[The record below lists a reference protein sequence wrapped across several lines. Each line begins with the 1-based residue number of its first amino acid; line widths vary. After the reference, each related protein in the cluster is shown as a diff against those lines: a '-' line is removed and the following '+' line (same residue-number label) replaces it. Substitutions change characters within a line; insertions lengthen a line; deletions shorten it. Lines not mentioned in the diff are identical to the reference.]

1 MAPLAG
7 KAPRSFQVQ
16 FLVDS
21 TLVTSTELADG
32 FGPRVALDSI
42 AGIIHPFRSGSPVH
56 RLRDDSTIAF
66 ATTQIYRVF
75 HTQVRP
81 SQDLF
86 SIPRKIARLKAQTG

>member
-32 FGPRVALDSI
+32 FGPRVALDSTN
-42 AGIIHPFRSGSPVH
+42 GIIHPFRSGSPAH
-56 RLRDDSTIAF
+56 RLRGDSTVAF
-66 ATTQIYRVF
+66 ATTQIYRFF
-75 HTQVRP
+75 HTQVRA

-86 SIPRKIARLKAQTG
+86 AIPRIFTR